1 MFRFASVLRRTRS
14 VQMSRRSRPHV
25 AHRLEPLESRRL
37 LSDTPLRPDLVATSD
52 TGVSDTDNI
61 TRSDNASPERAL
73 QCLVGNT
80 TPGANVMLLIDGQLA
95 GSATALGPSTLVT
108 VKSELDVADGDH
120 VASARQTAP
129 GDTQS
134 AESPPLVFGVDTVGP
149 GAPAAPDLV
158 PASDTG
164 PSSTDDLS
172 NDTTPTFSVTPGIT
186 YRTQIDGTVNNT
198 LQTAGTFTTGVLAH
212 GTHSVAIW

>member
-73 QCLVGNT
+73 QFLVGNT
-80 TPGANVMLLIDGQLA
+80 TPGANVVLFIDGQFA
-95 GSATALGPSTLVT
+95 GSATAFGPTSPAPRNSAPTSRPPAAT
-108 VKSELDVADGDH
+108 SFSFS
-120 VASARQTAP
+120 VAS
-129 GDTQS
+129 S
-134 AESPPLVFGVDTVGP
+134 
-149 GAPAAPDLV
+149 PAAAPRSG
-158 PASDTG
+158 PA
-164 PSSTDDLS
+164 
-172 NDTTPTFSVTPGIT
+172 
-186 YRTQIDGTVNNT
+186 R
-198 LQTAGTFTTGVLAH
+198 
-212 GTHSVAIW
+212 W